1 MSKLTGK
8 RFLITGAN
16 RGIGLEII
24 RQLFKHYNP
33 EKVFAACRKPR
44 EANVLKEIAQNE
56 KRLHIIK
63 IGTTILNTLMHAC
76 C

>member
-24 RQLFKHYNP
+24 RQLFKQYNP
-33 EKVFAACRKPR
+33 EKVFAACRTPI
-44 EANVLKEIAQNE
+44 EANVLQEIAVKE

-63 IGTTILNTLMHAC
+63 IGTKLN
-76 C
+76 